1 MSDGL
6 PACSCRGLL
15 CWSHILLDNVA
26 AQAVAGI
33 VLKLDARELWLQF
46 ILGSETSRLGTGA
59 KG

>member
-15 CWSHILLDNVA
+15 CLSRIVLGDVA
-26 AQAVAGI
+26 AQEVASI
-33 VLKLDARELWLQF
+33 ALKLDARELWLQLR
-46 ILGSETSRLGTGA
+46 LGVETSRLGTGA